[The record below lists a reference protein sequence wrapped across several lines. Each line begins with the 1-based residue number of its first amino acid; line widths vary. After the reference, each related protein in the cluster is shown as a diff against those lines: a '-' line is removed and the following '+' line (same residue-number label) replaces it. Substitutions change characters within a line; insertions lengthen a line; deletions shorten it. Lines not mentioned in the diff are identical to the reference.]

1 METPEKRQETR
12 SQCVTAEMSKAK
24 GKQDKRRRR
33 KEKVK
38 AKQAK
43 AKQGNSGKHQDT
55 ESAVGETV
63 ANIPLEEGEESEGG
77 EICDER
83 VNQILDEPDSD

>member
-1 METPEKRQETR
+1 MICQTVA
-12 SQCVTAEMSKAK
+12 VTAEMSKAK
-24 GKQDKRRRR
+24 SKLSKRRRR

-43 AKQGNSGKHQDT
+43 AVQGNSVKLKGHQDT
-55 ESAVGETV
+55 VRAVGETV
-63 ANIPLEEGEESEGG
+63 EEGEESEGG
-77 EICDER
+77 EICEER